1 MATPTIP
8 TAQEVQD
15 QVRAAVRKGQEVTLE
30 AIKSVAD
37 AVSSVAPKIPAA
49 VSDLTRPLAEALPKP
64 EAVVAKV
71 YDLAEKALAEQRKLT
86 EETVKAV
93 AALRPATKA
102 ADETAEETAEE
113 TADETAEETA
123 DETADETAAKTA
135 DEATGESPQQPP
147 AA

>member
-1 MATPTIP
+1 MAALTIP

-102 ADETAEETAEE
+102 TEETAGE
-113 TADETAEETA
+113 AA
-123 DETADETAAKTA
+123 DETADEATGETTGETGDGAAAKTA
-135 DEATGESPQQPP
+135 DEAAGESPQQPP